1 MIKFEEA
8 VSESGKIEPT
18 VMSKKEM
25 KIYKKMDK
33 YVTKCINKAI
43 KSGFRY
49 AVVSSFDVEYKSVYS
64 WEYESYEYMLDR
76 MLSDYKKEL
85 IKEGYKIEKSGI
97 EFKIS
102 WEHGMNKDV

>member
-1 MIKFEEA
+1 
-8 VSESGKIEPT
+8 
-18 VMSKKEM
+18 MSKKEL

-49 AVVSSFDVEYKSVYS
+49 VIVSSFDVECKSVYS
-64 WEYESYEYMLDR
+64 WEYDSYEYMLDR
-76 MLSDYKKEL
+76 MLSDYKIEL
-85 IKEGYKIEKSGI
+85 IKEGYMVKSSGI

-102 WEHGMNKDV
+102 WEHGMNKDA